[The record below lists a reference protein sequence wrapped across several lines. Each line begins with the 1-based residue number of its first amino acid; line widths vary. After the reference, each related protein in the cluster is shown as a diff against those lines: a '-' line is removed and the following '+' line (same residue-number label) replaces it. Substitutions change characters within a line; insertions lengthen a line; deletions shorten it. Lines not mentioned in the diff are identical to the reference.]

1 MDKDN
6 RLLAEAYESV
16 QNYLIK
22 EAKASGSNLQ
32 KTIKYLENEKQVLLI
47 TTSTRPPSSKD
58 DIPKSTQLA
67 RFIQSQVGPN
77 KCKIID
83 AASLNILPCTGN
95 VSSAEGNQCGLK
107 GALLKDKEKN
117 PSGYHRCWVSW
128 KHKDDEL
135 WKISKELFESSCVI
149 FFGPIRWGQMNG
161 IYQKLIERLNWIE
174 NRKTSLQEGN
184 IVKDIKAGIITVGHN
199 WRGKEVVDTQKEV
212 FKFFGFKV
220 PNELSWYWQYSE
232 NENLETLESYKK
244 DIKAF
249 EKSFDLKY

>member
-1 MDKDN
+1 MQRDYK
-6 RLLAEAYESV
+6 LLQEAYEAMLL
-16 QNYLIK
+16 NEADIK
-22 EAKASGSNLQ
+22 DSKLA
-32 KTIKYLENEKQVLLI
+32 KTITYLEKEKQVLLI

-77 KCKIID
+77 KCTIID
-83 AASLNILPCTGN
+83 ASSLNILPCTGN
-95 VSSAEGNQCGLK
+95 VSSSEGNQCGVK
-107 GALLKDKEKN
+107 DALLKDDTKN
-117 PSGYHRCWVSW
+117 PSGLHRCWVSW

-135 WKISKELFESSCVI
+135 WKITKELFNSSAVV

-184 IVKDIKAGIITVGHN
+184 IVKNIKAGIITLGHN
-199 WRGKEVVDTQKEV
+199 WRGKEVVNTQKDV
-212 FKFFGFKV
+212 FKFFGFQV
-220 PNELSWYWQYSE
+220 PSELSWYWQYSQ

-244 DIKAF
+244 DVAAF
-249 EKSFDLKY
+249 EKAFDLKY

>member
-1 MDKDN
+1 MKDTK
-6 RLLAEAYESV
+6 LLQEAYFSV
-16 QNYLIK
+16 LLN
-22 EAKASGSNLQ
+22 EARASDSELA
-32 KTIKYLENEKQVLLI
+32 KTIKFLETEKQVLLI
-47 TTSTRPPSSKD
+47 TTSTRPSSSKD

-83 AASLNILPCTGN
+83 ASNLNILPCTGN

-117 PSGYHRCWVSW
+117 PSGLHRCWVSW

-135 WKISKELFESSCVI
+135 WKITKELFESSTVI

-184 IVKDIKAGIITVGHN
+184 IVKNINAGVITVGHN

-212 FKFFGFKV
+212 FKFFGFKI
-220 PNELSWYWQYSE
+220 PNELSWHWQYSK
-232 NENLETLESYKK
+232 NENLESLDSYKQ

-249 EKSFDLKY
+249 DKDFDLKY

>member
-1 MDKDN
+1 MKDLE
-6 RLLAEAYESV
+6 LLQEAYFQVFLS
-16 QNYLIK
+16 
-22 EAKASGSNLQ
+22 EARASDSELA
-32 KTIKYLENEKQVLLI
+32 KTIKYIEDEKQVLLV

-67 RFIQSQVGPN
+67 RFIQSQVGTN

-83 AASLNILPCTGN
+83 ASSLNILPCTGN

-117 PSGYHRCWVSW
+117 PSGLHRCWVSW

-135 WKISKELFESSCVI
+135 WKITKELFESSAVI

-220 PNELSWYWQYSE
+220 PNELSWHWQYSK
-232 NENLETLESYKK
+232 NENLESLESYKQ

-249 EKSFDLKY
+249 EKSFELKY